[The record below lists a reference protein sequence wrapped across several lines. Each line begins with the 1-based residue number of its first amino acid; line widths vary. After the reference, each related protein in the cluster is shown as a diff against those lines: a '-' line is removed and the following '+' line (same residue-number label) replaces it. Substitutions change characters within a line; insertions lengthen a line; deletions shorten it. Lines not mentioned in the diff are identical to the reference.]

1 VDVLRA
7 SRHDLAGQLK
17 PVLESGLADQ
27 RRHGSEPVLIDA
39 ALSHGKPDPEVTFWR
54 PQGGASIPAIAFVI
68 EDPPAG
74 VTATLAAGATVWAVN
89 TATPMR
95 GASRTY
101 PTLKDAVSEVL
112 EFAKSV
118 GRKSGN
124 QSPQLRR
131 AVSGDD
137 RPSGLTLTAGKRNP
151 PLRTWMLG
159 RKFTEPASSPE
170 EVKDD

>member
-7 SRHDLAGQLK
+7 RRLDLAGQLK
-17 PVLESGLADQ
+17 PVESGLADQ

-74 VTATLAAGATVWAVN
+74 VTAALAAGATVWAV
-89 TATPMR
+89 TQPHQCAEPAAPT
-95 GASRTY
+95 

-112 EFAKSV
+112 EFAKSI

-131 AVSGDD
+131 AVSGRSCSRCHD
-137 RPSGLTLTAGKRNP
+137 
-151 PLRTWMLG
+151 LRDT
-159 RKFTEPASSPE
+159 P
-170 EVKDD
+170 